1 MKNLTNNIFWFKHK
15 FLIQAIIAIITVFIC
30 WHPKIY
36 LHPFAVVIIICVIYA
51 LHSYIENK
59 IILKRLAFKYSKQE
73 KIISELYKNAEE
85 LIAYRDINGHYIYC
99 NPQYLKTFNLSM
111 DQIKGKY
118 SYEHLPEKD
127 AKTLKDI
134 HKKVLKGRAVN
145 KTLEMGYQVQKFD
158 LLITPI
164 IVNNEIEGTLTIA
177 KNITQKEFLQKEL
190 ARKEQMLRSILDSMP
205 IATYLKDLN
214 GNITYENSKAKDFLG
229 LSDSEFANKWD
240 YENYRFDEIG
250 KEDHE
255 VLTTKSCIERDKQ
268 ITLKNND
275 VRWFNITKCPIFD
288 DKKNITGILCV
299 TKDIEIAK
307 KAQDQRET
315 YVATLTHDLK
325 TPTIAQIKA
334 LDLLLANTMGE
345 LNKDQKEM
353 LILIKESCTYMH
365 EMLSNLLSTY
375 KYENGDYVLNF
386 ENLDIVELMNDVC
399 QELESLL
406 KEKNIN
412 IHVQI
417 PEPIDKFK
425 FDKIQIKRVFVNL
438 LGNAITYAYSDTNI
452 EIAIIK
458 QEAFV
463 KIQITNYS
471 PYINPSL
478 LTNLFEKYVTHAAK
492 YNKIGVG
499 LGLYLSKQI
508 VNAHNGEIRAISFE
522 ENKNIFEFTLPLN
535 RG

>member
-1 MKNLTNNIFWFKHK
+1 MGISNAAEVIETTLERYSKALEVATKYSIDLENQSLSNISTLLMEKNIVDEDAESIF
-15 FLIQAIIAIITVFIC
+15 
-30 WHPKIY
+30 Y
-36 LHPFAVVIIICVIYA
+36 YA
-51 LHSYIENK
+51 LQKQLCSENS
-59 IILKRLAFKYSKQE
+59 INTVEDCQALLNLAKQGGAT
-73 KIISELYKNAEE
+73 AE
-85 LIAYRDINGHYIYC
+85 
-99 NPQYLKTFNLSM
+99 
-111 DQIKGKY
+111 
-118 SYEHLPEKD
+118 
-127 AKTLKDI
+127 
-134 HKKVLKGRAVN
+134 VLA
-145 KTLEMGYQVQKFD
+145 
-158 LLITPI
+158 LLIR
-164 IVNNEIEGTLTIA
+164 
-177 KNITQKEFLQKEL
+177 LQNSLNVIKSDSWGEATKEL

-299 TKDIEIAK
+299 TRDIELAK

-334 LDLLLANTMGE
+334 LDLLLSNTMGE
-345 LNKDQKEM
+345 LNKEQKEM
-353 LILIKESCTYMH
+353 LILIKESCSYMH

-386 ENLDIVELMNDVC
+386 ESLDIVELMDDVC

-438 LGNAITYAYSDTNI
+438 LGNAITYAYSNTNI

-458 QEAFV
+458 QESFV

-535 RG
+535 QE

>member
-1 MKNLTNNIFWFKHK
+1 MKNCTFLFKHK

-36 LHPFAVVIIICVIYA
+36 LHPIIVVILICSCYT
-51 LHSYIENK
+51 LHSYIENR
-59 IILKRLAFKYSKQE
+59 ITLKRLQYKYSKQE
-73 KIISELYKNAEE
+73 KIISTIYKNSEE
-85 LIAYRDINGHYIYC
+85 LIAYRDVNGNYLYC

-111 DQIKGKY
+111 DKIRGKY
-118 SYEHLPEKD
+118 SYDHLPVKD
-127 AKTLKDI
+127 AKILKDI
-134 HKKVLKGRAVN
+134 HKKVLKGKPIN
-145 KTLEMGYQVQKFD
+145 KTIEMGYRVQKYD

-190 ARKEQMLRSILDSMP
+190 AKKEQMLRSILDSMP
-205 IATYLKDLN
+205 IATYLKDLK
-214 GNITYENSKAKDFLG
+214 GNITYENSKAKDFFG
-229 LSDSEFANKWD
+229 LSDSDFANKWE
-240 YENYRFDEIG
+240 YENRRGDEIT
-250 KEDHE
+250 KEDNE
-255 VLTTKSCIERDKQ
+255 ILKNKSCIERDKR

-275 VRWFNITKCPIFD
+275 IRWFNITKCPIFD
-288 DKKNITGILCV
+288 SKKNITGILCV
-299 TKDIEIAK
+299 ARDIELAK

-345 LNKDQKEM
+345 LNKEQKEM

-365 EMLSNLLSTY
+365 EMLSNLLCTY
-375 KYENGDYVLNF
+375 KYENGDYALNL
-386 ENLDIVELMNDVC
+386 ESSNILELIEDVC
-399 QELESLL
+399 QELEALL
-406 KEKNIN
+406 KEKNIH
-412 IHVQI
+412 IQI
-417 PEPIDKFK
+417 QASEKIKKFM
-425 FDKIQIKRVFVNL
+425 FDRIQIKRVLVNL
-438 LGNAITYAYSDTNI
+438 LGNAITYAYNDTNI
-452 EIAIIK
+452 EIRVLLQK
-458 QEAFV
+458 DFV

-478 LTNLFEKYVTHAAK
+478 LKNLFEKYVTHAAK

-508 VNAHNGEIRAISFE
+508 VNAHNGEIGAISFE

-535 RG
+535 QD